1 MSYLDILDSAEAS
14 HGESM
19 KAIADTI
26 AKNEN
31 DRVVRSI
38 NSKDL
43 QAYKGKIFKG
53 RIFNQLIIMGISIWV
68 YNNSDIVGEY
78 DYVVRMIAL
87 MSISVAIVYL
97 FSSFAENKI

>member
-1 MSYLDILDSAEAS
+1 MSYLDILDSVEVS

-31 DRVVRSI
+31 DRIAHFI
-38 NSKDL
+38 NNKDL
-43 QAYKGKIFKG
+43 QAYRWRVFQG
-53 RIFNQLIIMGISIWV
+53 RVFHQMIVMGISIWV
-68 YNNSDIVGEY
+68 YNNSEVVGEH

>member
-1 MSYLDILDSAEAS
+1 MSYLDMLDSAEVS
-14 HGESM
+14 CRESM
-19 KAIADTI
+19 TAIADAI

-31 DRVVRSI
+31 DRVVLSI

-43 QAYKGKIFKG
+43 QSYRWKVFKG
-53 RIFNQLIIMGISIWV
+53 RIFHQMIVMGISIWV
-68 YNNSDIVGEY
+68 YNNSEVVGEY
-78 DYVVRMIAL
+78 DYVARMIAL

>member
-1 MSYLDILDSAEAS
+1 MSYLDMLDSTEVS

-19 KAIADTI
+19 KAITDTI

-31 DRVVRSI
+31 GRVVHSI

-43 QAYKGKIFKG
+43 QSYRWKIFKG
-53 RIFNQLIIMGISIWV
+53 RIFHQMIVTGISIWV
-68 YNNSDIVGEY
+68 YNNSEVVGEY

-97 FSSFAENKI
+97 FSSFAEKI